1 MDKMKDWLEFFHKMN
16 NNQKIEI
23 HFEKDSIYEN
33 TLGQVTFEDLEVL
46 SEYYL
51 EEIYAKDDKIVIVV
65 ENINLD

>member
-1 MDKMKDWLEFFHKMN
+1 MKDWLEFFHKMN

-23 HFEKDSIYEN
+23 RFEDSIYEN